1 MSSKSCGP
9 VLLLIRTITQFVAD
23 EIPEP
28 TRRPHC
34 VARRQGKS
42 EKKIEIIF
50 VLLRKPKSMMN
61 RSKRKLNLTQSG
73 ILERAGAFQLGVT
86 LHERRSAFCRC
97 YCTNA
102 YANDFCGSF
111 DSFMCEN
118 CGWFSIASFTILVVS
133 STSLLREV
141 RWGKVW

>member
-1 MSSKSCGP
+1 MLNHLSKSCGP

-34 VARRQGKS
+34 VARCQGKS

-102 YANDFCGSF
+102 YAKVF
-111 DSFMCEN
+111 
-118 CGWFSIASFTILVVS
+118 LVR
-133 STSLLREV
+133 STLSCVKIVGDSLLHPLRY
-141 RWGKVW
+141 